1 VLAVSDPATRG
12 TASWE
17 SWCERVAASG
27 AGGLLVRERNAS
39 DREQLGLLRAAR
51 PRFAGTLLA
60 HRRLDLALA
69 GGADGVHLPG
79 AGAPSLAVRAAL
91 GEDRLV
97 GRSTHRFEEAA
108 GELGASDYVL
118 YGPLFPTPGKRAPE
132 RHESLAALERV
143 CRIGIPVIAVGGIDA
158 GNAALAFAAGAAGV
172 AAIRAFAA
180 DGSAAELVAVATAA
194 GAGREPLP

>member
-12 TASWE
+12 TESWE
-17 SWCERVAASG
+17 SWCGRVAASG
-27 AGGLLVRERNAS
+27 AGGLLVRERDAG
-39 DREQLGLLRAAR
+39 DREKLGFLRAAR
-51 PRFAGTLLA
+51 SSFAGTLLA

-97 GRSTHRFEEAA
+97 GRSTHRFDEVAA
-108 GELGASDYVL
+108 ERGVADYVL
-118 YGPLFPTPGKRAPE
+118 YGPLFPTPGKQAPE
-132 RHESLAALERV
+132 RDESLEALARV

-158 GNAALAFAAGAAGV
+158 ENAALAFAAGATGI

-180 DGSAAELVAVATAA
+180 DRSAAELVAAAAAAVAAE
-194 GAGREPLP
+194 EPRR